1 MILCPDNRF
10 SSTWTTLQCQVNI
23 SALYIDHLNEVNYQ
37 YGIEIVLC
45 KVLVC
50 LADEMVS
57 YLSVTAVAVR
67 WRIVGDMTGWLGSSV
82 VVFAPSAKG
91 PGFEPWSSHNFSP
104 VTCLSPVTI
113 NSGTGYPSWSCG
125 HQVGQVSFS
134 SGAPSTQRLPWLPV
148 KIRCVQLVVFNR
160 RRIDNV

>member
-37 YGIEIVLC
+37 YGIETVLC

-57 YLSVTAVAVR
+57 YLSVIGVAVR

-82 VVFAPSAKG
+82 VECSHCQRKALGSNPGRATIFHLLHVSHQLRLILAQGIQAGHVVIRSDKCHFLQMLLPPKG
-91 PGFEPWSSHNFSP
+91 YH
-104 VTCLSPVTI
+104 
-113 NSGTGYPSWSCG
+113 GY
-125 HQVGQVSFS
+125 
-134 SGAPSTQRLPWLPV
+134 
-148 KIRCVQLVVFNR
+148 QLK
-160 RRIDNV
+160 